1 MLISNEWLK
10 EYVTIDDSVSNLAE
24 RITRTGIEVDDLI
37 DYTKDIKNLVVGF
50 VKSKDKHPDAD
61 KLNVCQVDIG
71 EDEPVQIVCG
81 APNVDAGQYVIVA
94 KVGGR
99 LPGGIKIKRAK
110 LRGER
115 SEGMICS
122 LQEIGISSNY
132 IPKSFESGI
141 YVFSESQVPGTDALQ
156 ALYLDDQVME
166 FDLTPN
172 RADALSMIGT
182 AYEVAALYNTKMTK
196 PDTTS
201 NELELSAND
210 ELTVT
215 IENEDKV
222 PYYSARVVHD
232 VTIEP
237 SPIWM
242 QARLIKAGIR
252 PINNVVD
259 ISNYVLLEYGQP
271 LHMFDQDA
279 IGSQQIVVRQAN
291 EGEKM
296 TTLDD
301 TERELLTSDIVIT
314 NGQTPIALAGVMG
327 GDFSEVK
334 EQTSN
339 IVIEGAIFD
348 PVSIRH
354 TSRRLNLRSESSSRF
369 EKGIATEFVD
379 EAVDRACYLLQTY
392 ANGKVLKDRV
402 SSGEL
407 GAFITP
413 IDITA
418 DKINRTIG
426 FDLSQNDIVTIFNQ
440 LGFDTEINDDVI
452 TVLVPSRR
460 KDITIKEDLIE
471 EVARIYGYD
480 DIPSTLPV
488 FDKVTSGQLTD
499 RQYKTRMVKEV
510 LEGAGLDQAITYSLV
525 SKEDATAFSMQ
536 QRQTIDLLM
545 PMSEAHASLRQSLL
559 PHLIE
564 AASYNVARKN
574 KDVKLFE
581 IGNVFFAN
589 GEGELPDQ
597 VEYLSGILTGDYVV
611 NQWQGKKET
620 VDFYLA
626 KGVVDRV
633 SEKLNLEFSYRR
645 ADIDGLHPGRTAE
658 ILLENKVVGFIGEL
672 HPTLAADNDLKRTY
686 VFELNFDALMSVSV
700 GYINY
705 QPIPRFPG
713 MSRDIALE
721 VDQNIPAA
729 DLLSTIH
736 AHGGNILKDTL
747 VFDVY
752 QGEHLEKGKKSI
764 AIRLNYLDTE
774 ETLTDERVSKVQAE
788 IEAAL
793 IEQGEVVEI
802 GRAHV

>member
-50 VKSKDKHPDAD
+50 VKSKEKHPDAD

-196 PDTTS
+196 PETTS

-354 TSRRLNLRSESSSRF
+354 TSRRLNLRNESSSRF

-452 TVLVPSRR
+452 TVQVPSRR

-488 FDKVTSGQLTD
+488 FEKVTSGQLTD

-525 SKEDATAFSMQ
+525 SKEDATAFAMQ

-686 VFELNFDALMSVSV
+686 VFELNFDALMAVSV

-793 IEQGEVVEI
+793 IEQGAVI
-802 GRAHV
+802 R

>member
-50 VKSKDKHPDAD
+50 VKSKEKHPDAD

-141 YVFSESQVPGTDALQ
+141 YVFSESQVPGTDALH

-196 PDTTS
+196 PETTS

-334 EQTSN
+334 EHTSN

-348 PVSIRH
+348 SVSIRH

-452 TVLVPSRR
+452 TVQVPSRR

-488 FDKVTSGQLTD
+488 FEKVTSGQLTD

-525 SKEDATAFSMQ
+525 SKEDATAFAMQ

-633 SEKLNLEFSYRR
+633 AEKLNLEFSYRR

-686 VFELNFDALMSVSV
+686 VFELNFDALMAVSV

-721 VDQNIPAA
+721 VNQNIPAA

-793 IEQGEVVEI
+793 IKQGAVI
-802 GRAHV
+802 R

>member
-50 VKSKDKHPDAD
+50 VKSKEKHPDAD

-141 YVFSESQVPGTDALQ
+141 YVFSEAQVPGTDALQ

-440 LGFDTEINDDVI
+440 LGFDIEINDDVI

-686 VFELNFDALMSVSV
+686 VFELNFDALMAVSV

-793 IEQGEVVEI
+793 IEQGAVI
-802 GRAHV
+802 R

>member
-50 VKSKDKHPDAD
+50 VKSKEKHPDAD

-94 KVGGR
+94 KVAGR

-141 YVFSESQVPGTDALQ
+141 FVFSESQVPGTDALQ

-196 PDTTS
+196 PETTS

-242 QARLIKAGIR
+242 QVRLIKAGIR

-334 EQTSN
+334 EHTSN

-452 TVLVPSRR
+452 TVQVPSRR

-488 FDKVTSGQLTD
+488 FEKVTSGQLTD

-525 SKEDATAFSMQ
+525 SKEDATAFAMQ

-658 ILLENKVVGFIGEL
+658 ILLENKVIGFIGEL

-686 VFELNFDALMSVSV
+686 VFELNFDALMAVSV

-793 IEQGEVVEI
+793 IEQGAVI
-802 GRAHV
+802 R

>member
-50 VKSKDKHPDAD
+50 VKSKEKHPDAD

-141 YVFSESQVPGTDALQ
+141 YVFSEAQVPGTDALQ

-196 PDTTS
+196 PETTS
-201 NELELSAND
+201 NELDLSAND

-525 SKEDATAFSMQ
+525 SKEDAIAFSMQ

-611 NQWQGKKET
+611 NQWQDKKET

-672 HPTLAADNDLKRTY
+672 HPILAADNDLKRTY
-686 VFELNFDALMSVSV
+686 VFELNFDALMAVSV

-793 IEQGEVVEI
+793 IEQGAVI
-802 GRAHV
+802 R

>member
-50 VKSKDKHPDAD
+50 VKSKEKHPDAD

-132 IPKSFESGI
+132 VPKTFESGI
-141 YVFSESQVPGTDALQ
+141 YVFSEAQVPGTDALQ

-196 PDTTS
+196 PETTS

-215 IENEDKV
+215 IKNEDKV

-672 HPTLAADNDLKRTY
+672 HPTLAIDNDLKRTY
-686 VFELNFDALMSVSV
+686 VFELNFDALMAVSV

-721 VDQNIPAA
+721 VDQNIPAT

-788 IEAAL
+788 IEATL
-793 IEQGEVVEI
+793 IEQGAVI
-802 GRAHV
+802 R

>member
-50 VKSKDKHPDAD
+50 VKSKEKHPDAD

-141 YVFSESQVPGTDALQ
+141 FVFSESQVPGTDALQ

-196 PDTTS
+196 PETTS

-242 QARLIKAGIR
+242 QVRLIKAGIR

-334 EQTSN
+334 EHTSN

-452 TVLVPSRR
+452 TVQVPSRR

-488 FDKVTSGQLTD
+488 FEKVTSGQLTD

-510 LEGAGLDQAITYSLV
+510 LEAAGLDQAITYSLV
-525 SKEDATAFSMQ
+525 SKEDATAFAMQ

-658 ILLENKVVGFIGEL
+658 ILLENKVIGFIGEL

-686 VFELNFDALMSVSV
+686 VFELNFDALMAVSV

-793 IEQGEVVEI
+793 IEQGAVI
-802 GRAHV
+802 R

>member
-50 VKSKDKHPDAD
+50 VKSKEKHPDAD

-132 IPKSFESGI
+132 VPKSFESGI

-201 NELELSAND
+201 NELELSANG

-334 EQTSN
+334 EHTSN

-452 TVLVPSRR
+452 TVQVPSRR

-488 FDKVTSGQLTD
+488 FEKVTSGQLTD

-525 SKEDATAFSMQ
+525 SKEDATAFAMQ

-686 VFELNFDALMSVSV
+686 VFELNFDALMAVSV

-793 IEQGEVVEI
+793 IEQGAVI
-802 GRAHV
+802 R

>member
-50 VKSKDKHPDAD
+50 VKSKEKHPDAD

-81 APNVDAGQYVIVA
+81 APNVDVGQYVIVA

-196 PDTTS
+196 PETTS

-222 PYYSARVVHD
+222 PYYSARVVHN

-334 EQTSN
+334 EHTSN

-348 PVSIRH
+348 SVSIRH

-452 TVLVPSRR
+452 TVQVPSRR

-488 FDKVTSGQLTD
+488 FEKVTSGQLTD

-525 SKEDATAFSMQ
+525 SKEDATAFAMQ

-633 SEKLNLEFSYRR
+633 AEKLNLEFSYRR

-686 VFELNFDALMSVSV
+686 VFELNFDALMAVSV

-721 VDQNIPAA
+721 VNQNIPAA

-793 IEQGEVVEI
+793 IEQGAVI
-802 GRAHV
+802 R

>member
-50 VKSKDKHPDAD
+50 VKSKEKHPDAD

-141 YVFSESQVPGTDALQ
+141 YVFSEAQVPGTDALQ

-196 PDTTS
+196 PETTS
-201 NELELSAND
+201 NELDLSAND

-460 KDITIKEDLIE
+460 KDITIKEGLIE

-672 HPTLAADNDLKRTY
+672 HPILAADNDLKRTY
-686 VFELNFDALMSVSV
+686 VFELNFDALMAVSV

-793 IEQGEVVEI
+793 IEQGAVI
-802 GRAHV
+802 R

>member
-50 VKSKDKHPDAD
+50 VKSKEKHPDAD

-141 YVFSESQVPGTDALQ
+141 YVFSESQVPGTYALQ

-196 PDTTS
+196 PETTS

-291 EGEKM
+291 ESEKM

-334 EQTSN
+334 EHTSN

-348 PVSIRH
+348 SVSIRH

-452 TVLVPSRR
+452 TVQVPSRR

-488 FDKVTSGQLTD
+488 FEKVTSGQLTD

-525 SKEDATAFSMQ
+525 SKEDATAFAMQ

-633 SEKLNLEFSYRR
+633 AEKLNLEFSYRR

-686 VFELNFDALMSVSV
+686 VFELNFDALMAVSV

-721 VDQNIPAA
+721 VNQNIPAA

-793 IEQGEVVEI
+793 IKQGAVI
-802 GRAHV
+802 R

>member
-50 VKSKDKHPDAD
+50 VKSKEKHPDAD

-196 PDTTS
+196 PETTS

-334 EQTSN
+334 EHTSN

-348 PVSIRH
+348 SVSIRH

-379 EAVDRACYLLQTY
+379 KAVDRACYLLQTY

-452 TVLVPSRR
+452 TVQVPSRR

-488 FDKVTSGQLTD
+488 FEKVTSGQLTD

-525 SKEDATAFSMQ
+525 SKEDATAFAMQ

-633 SEKLNLEFSYRR
+633 AEKLNLEFSYRR

-686 VFELNFDALMSVSV
+686 VFELNFDALMAVSV

-721 VDQNIPAA
+721 VNQNIPAA

-793 IEQGEVVEI
+793 IKQGAVI
-802 GRAHV
+802 R

>member
-10 EYVTIDDSVSNLAE
+10 EYVTNDDSVSNLAE

-50 VKSKDKHPDAD
+50 VKSKEKHPDAD

-196 PDTTS
+196 PETTS

-334 EQTSN
+334 EHTSN

-348 PVSIRH
+348 SVSIRH

-413 IDITA
+413 IDITT

-452 TVLVPSRR
+452 TVQVPSRR

-488 FDKVTSGQLTD
+488 FEKVTSGQLTD

-525 SKEDATAFSMQ
+525 SKEDATAFAMQ

-686 VFELNFDALMSVSV
+686 VFELNFDALMAVSV

-793 IEQGEVVEI
+793 IEQGAVI
-802 GRAHV
+802 R

>member
-10 EYVTIDDSVSNLAE
+10 EYVTIDDSVSDLAE

-50 VKSKDKHPDAD
+50 VKSKEKHPDAD

-196 PDTTS
+196 PETTS

-686 VFELNFDALMSVSV
+686 VFELNFDALMAVSI

-793 IEQGEVVEI
+793 IEQGAVI
-802 GRAHV
+802 R

>member
-10 EYVTIDDSVSNLAE
+10 EYVTIDDSVSDLAE

-50 VKSKDKHPDAD
+50 VKSKEKHPDAD

-196 PDTTS
+196 PETTS

-545 PMSEAHASLRQSLL
+545 LMSEAHASLRQSLL

-686 VFELNFDALMSVSV
+686 VFELNFDALMAVSV

-793 IEQGEVVEI
+793 IEQGAVI
-802 GRAHV
+802 R

>member
-50 VKSKDKHPDAD
+50 VKSKEKHPDAD

-141 YVFSESQVPGTDALQ
+141 YVFSEAQVPGTDALQ

-196 PDTTS
+196 PETTS
-201 NELELSAND
+201 NELDLSAND

-418 DKINRTIG
+418 DRINRTIG

-611 NQWQGKKET
+611 NQWQDKKET

-672 HPTLAADNDLKRTY
+672 HPILAADNDLKRTY
-686 VFELNFDALMSVSV
+686 VFELNFDALMAVSV

-793 IEQGEVVEI
+793 IEQGAVI
-802 GRAHV
+802 R

>member
-50 VKSKDKHPDAD
+50 VKSKEKHPDAD

-196 PDTTS
+196 PETTS

-334 EQTSN
+334 EHTSN

-348 PVSIRH
+348 SVSIRH

-452 TVLVPSRR
+452 TVQVPSRR

-488 FDKVTSGQLTD
+488 FEKVTSGQLTD

-525 SKEDATAFSMQ
+525 SKEDATAFAMQ

-633 SEKLNLEFSYRR
+633 AEKLNLEFSYRR

-686 VFELNFDALMSVSV
+686 VFELNFDALMAVSV

-721 VDQNIPAA
+721 VNQNIPAA

-752 QGEHLEKGKKSI
+752 QGEHLEKGEKSI

-793 IEQGEVVEI
+793 IKQGAVI
-802 GRAHV
+802 R

>member
-10 EYVTIDDSVSNLAE
+10 EYVTIDDSVSDLAE

-50 VKSKDKHPDAD
+50 VKSKEKHPDAD

-196 PDTTS
+196 PETTS

-658 ILLENKVVGFIGEL
+658 ILLENKIVGFIGEL

-686 VFELNFDALMSVSV
+686 VFELNFDALMAVSV

-793 IEQGEVVEI
+793 IEQGAVI
-802 GRAHV
+802 R

>member
-10 EYVTIDDSVSNLAE
+10 EYVTIDDSVSDLAE

-50 VKSKDKHPDAD
+50 VKSKEKHPDAD

-196 PDTTS
+196 PETTS

-392 ANGKVLKDRV
+392 ANGKVQKDRV

-686 VFELNFDALMSVSV
+686 VFELNFDALMAVSV

-793 IEQGEVVEI
+793 IEQGAVI
-802 GRAHV
+802 R

>member
-10 EYVTIDDSVSNLAE
+10 EYVTIDDSVSDLAE

-50 VKSKDKHPDAD
+50 VKSKEKHPDAD

-196 PDTTS
+196 PETTS

-215 IENEDKV
+215 IENEDKI

-471 EVARIYGYD
+471 GVARIYGYD

-686 VFELNFDALMSVSV
+686 VFELNFDALMAVSV

-793 IEQGEVVEI
+793 IEQGAVI
-802 GRAHV
+802 R

>member
-50 VKSKDKHPDAD
+50 VKSKEKHPDAD

-141 YVFSESQVPGTDALQ
+141 YVFSEAQVPGTDALQ

-525 SKEDATAFSMQ
+525 SKEGATAFSMQ

-686 VFELNFDALMSVSV
+686 VFELNFDALMAVSV

-793 IEQGEVVEI
+793 IEQGAVI
-802 GRAHV
+802 R

>member
-50 VKSKDKHPDAD
+50 VKSKEKHPDAD

-196 PDTTS
+196 PETTS

-334 EQTSN
+334 EHTSN

-348 PVSIRH
+348 SVSIRH

-452 TVLVPSRR
+452 TVQVPSRR

-488 FDKVTSGQLTD
+488 FEKVTSGQLTD

-525 SKEDATAFSMQ
+525 SKEDATAFAMQ

-633 SEKLNLEFSYRR
+633 AEKLNLEFSYRR

-686 VFELNFDALMSVSV
+686 VFELNFDALMAVSV

-705 QPIPRFPG
+705 QPIPRFPS

-721 VDQNIPAA
+721 VNQNIPAA

-793 IEQGEVVEI
+793 IKQGAVI
-802 GRAHV
+802 R

>member
-50 VKSKDKHPDAD
+50 VKSKEKHPDAD

-141 YVFSESQVPGTDALQ
+141 YVFSEAQVPGTDALQ

-196 PDTTS
+196 PETTS
-201 NELELSAND
+201 NELDLSAND

-242 QARLIKAGIR
+242 QAHLIKAGIR

-658 ILLENKVVGFIGEL
+658 TLLENKVVGFIGEL
-672 HPTLAADNDLKRTY
+672 HPILAADNDLKRTY
-686 VFELNFDALMSVSV
+686 VFELNFDALMAVSV

-793 IEQGEVVEI
+793 IEQGAVI
-802 GRAHV
+802 R

>member
-50 VKSKDKHPDAD
+50 VKSKEKHPDAD

-196 PDTTS
+196 PETTS

-334 EQTSN
+334 EHTSN

-407 GAFITP
+407 SAFITP

-426 FDLSQNDIVTIFNQ
+426 FDLSQNDVVTIFNQ

-452 TVLVPSRR
+452 TVQVPSRR

-488 FDKVTSGQLTD
+488 FEKVTSGQLTD

-525 SKEDATAFSMQ
+525 SKEDATAFAMQ

-686 VFELNFDALMSVSV
+686 VFELNFDALMAVSV

-721 VDQNIPAA
+721 VNQNIPAA

-793 IEQGEVVEI
+793 IEQGAVI
-802 GRAHV
+802 R

>member
-50 VKSKDKHPDAD
+50 VKSKEKHPDAD

-132 IPKSFESGI
+132 VPKTFESGI
-141 YVFSESQVPGTDALQ
+141 YVFSEAQVPGTDALQ
-156 ALYLDDQVME
+156 ALYLDDQLME

-196 PDTTS
+196 PETTS

-215 IENEDKV
+215 IKNEDKV

-686 VFELNFDALMSVSV
+686 VFELNFDALMAVSV

-793 IEQGEVVEI
+793 IEQGAVI
-802 GRAHV
+802 R

>member
-50 VKSKDKHPDAD
+50 VKSKEKHPDAD

-141 YVFSESQVPGTDALQ
+141 YVFSEAQVPGTDALQ

-196 PDTTS
+196 PETTS
-201 NELELSAND
+201 NELDLSAND

-339 IVIEGAIFD
+339 IVVEGAIFD

-672 HPTLAADNDLKRTY
+672 HPILAADNDLKRTY
-686 VFELNFDALMSVSV
+686 VFELNFDALMAVSV

-793 IEQGEVVEI
+793 IEQGAVI
-802 GRAHV
+802 R

>member
-50 VKSKDKHPDAD
+50 VKSKEKHPDAD

-196 PDTTS
+196 PETTS

-452 TVLVPSRR
+452 TVQVPSRR

-488 FDKVTSGQLTD
+488 FEKVTSGQLTD

-525 SKEDATAFSMQ
+525 SKEDATAFAMQ

-672 HPTLAADNDLKRTY
+672 HPTLAAYNDLKRTY
-686 VFELNFDALMSVSV
+686 VFELNFDALMAVSV

-793 IEQGEVVEI
+793 IEQGAVI
-802 GRAHV
+802 R

>member
-50 VKSKDKHPDAD
+50 VKSKEKHPDAD

-141 YVFSESQVPGTDALQ
+141 YVFSEAQVLGTDALQ

-686 VFELNFDALMSVSV
+686 VFELNFDALMAVSV

-793 IEQGEVVEI
+793 IEQGAVI
-802 GRAHV
+802 R

>member
-50 VKSKDKHPDAD
+50 VKSKEKHPDAD

-196 PDTTS
+196 PETTS

-334 EQTSN
+334 EHTSN

-407 GAFITP
+407 SAFITP

-452 TVLVPSRR
+452 TVQVPSRR

-488 FDKVTSGQLTD
+488 FEKVTSGQLTD

-525 SKEDATAFSMQ
+525 SKEDATAFAMQ

-581 IGNVFFAN
+581 IGNVFFVN

-686 VFELNFDALMSVSV
+686 VFELNFDALMAVSV

-721 VDQNIPAA
+721 VNQNIPAA

-793 IEQGEVVEI
+793 IEQGAVI
-802 GRAHV
+802 R

>member
-50 VKSKDKHPDAD
+50 VKSKEKHPDAD

-71 EDEPVQIVCG
+71 EDEPVQNVCG

-196 PDTTS
+196 PETTS

-334 EQTSN
+334 EHTSN

-407 GAFITP
+407 SAFITP

-452 TVLVPSRR
+452 TVQVPSRR

-488 FDKVTSGQLTD
+488 FEKVTSGQLTD

-525 SKEDATAFSMQ
+525 SKEDATAFAMQ

-686 VFELNFDALMSVSV
+686 VFELNFDALMAVSV

-721 VDQNIPAA
+721 VNQNIPAA

-793 IEQGEVVEI
+793 IEQGAVI
-802 GRAHV
+802 R

>member
-24 RITRTGIEVDDLI
+24 RITRTGIEVNDLI

-50 VKSKDKHPDAD
+50 VKSKEKHPDAD

-141 YVFSESQVPGTDALQ
+141 FVFSESQVPGTDALQ

-196 PDTTS
+196 PETTS

-242 QARLIKAGIR
+242 QVRLIKAGIR

-334 EQTSN
+334 EHTSN

-452 TVLVPSRR
+452 TVQVPSRR

-488 FDKVTSGQLTD
+488 FEKVTSGQLTD

-525 SKEDATAFSMQ
+525 SKEDATAFAMQ

-658 ILLENKVVGFIGEL
+658 ILLENKVIGFIGEL

-686 VFELNFDALMSVSV
+686 VFELNFDALMAVSV

-793 IEQGEVVEI
+793 IEQGAVI
-802 GRAHV
+802 R

>member
-50 VKSKDKHPDAD
+50 VKSKEKHPDAD

-141 YVFSESQVPGTDALQ
+141 YVFSEAQVPGTDALQ
-156 ALYLDDQVME
+156 SLYLDDQVME

-196 PDTTS
+196 SETTS
-201 NELELSAND
+201 NELDLSAND

-611 NQWQGKKET
+611 NQWQDKKET

-672 HPTLAADNDLKRTY
+672 HPILAADNDLKRTY
-686 VFELNFDALMSVSV
+686 VFELNFDALMAVSV

-793 IEQGEVVEI
+793 IEQGAVI
-802 GRAHV
+802 R

>member
-37 DYTKDIKNLVVGF
+37 DYTEDIKNLVVGF
-50 VKSKDKHPDAD
+50 VKSKEKHPDAD
-61 KLNVCQVDIG
+61 KLNVCLVDIG
-71 EDEPVQIVCG
+71 EDESVQIVCG

-141 YVFSESQVPGTDALQ
+141 YVFSEAQVPGTDALQ

-196 PDTTS
+196 PETTS

-334 EQTSN
+334 EHTSN

-348 PVSIRH
+348 SVSIRH

-452 TVLVPSRR
+452 TVQVPSCR

-488 FDKVTSGQLTD
+488 FEKVTSGQLTD

-525 SKEDATAFSMQ
+525 SKEDATAFAMQ

-633 SEKLNLEFSYRR
+633 AEKLNLEFSYRR

-686 VFELNFDALMSVSV
+686 VFELNFDALMAVSV

-721 VDQNIPAA
+721 VNQNIPAA

-793 IEQGEVVEI
+793 IKQGAVI
-802 GRAHV
+802 R